1 MNLEK
6 IFIIVGVLIYVIFA
20 TSVFKIYLYLAM
32 YFFKMHCAIYFSF
45 WGENHSDDDEASK
58 TNSNVIIQCLFFVCF
73 WLIGLL
79 QIKIPSNTQAIKII
93 AAQH

>member
-20 TSVFKIYLYLAM
+20 TSVFFFFYLYLAM

-45 WGENHSDDDEASK
+45 
-58 TNSNVIIQCLFFVCF
+58 
-73 WLIGLL
+73 
-79 QIKIPSNTQAIKII
+79 
-93 AAQH
+93 